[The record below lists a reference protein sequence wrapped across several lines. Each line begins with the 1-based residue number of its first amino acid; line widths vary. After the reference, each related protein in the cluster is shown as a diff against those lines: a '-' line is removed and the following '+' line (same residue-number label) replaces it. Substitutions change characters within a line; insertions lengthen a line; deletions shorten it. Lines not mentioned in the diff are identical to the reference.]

1 MKKFIFVLL
10 MLFVGGL
17 IGGCGGSSNSPINN
31 TTASNIWTSSTGTAT
46 IKAASDDL
54 EILTSRFG
62 ALSSDVIAKVGYEKP
77 KDTTAS
83 IPRTVLYIDTEK
95 KLLTG
100 VIFITNSEDSVFK
113 PIVYNNVSITQQ
125 GDDWITPDG
134 TKIISTSSTSST
146 GGNSTITGS
155 NSELS
160 FSSSLTRKA
169 HDTALKLEDILPGT
183 WILDGTICGGS
194 SGDLIMLPEKIT
206 MHFDSDLNADIFYS
220 IMNNQTAMFQD
231 AFSTKGTLT
240 KLDSD
245 VYKYTETDGTESLIF
260 VENIDEI
267 FMFRLN
273 MLLPLKKTS
282 FTPAKTWKT
291 VSGGGY
297 IKFNKEM
304 NDPVLNLIDTVSF
317 TLKSGTLT
325 LADSDAGDN
334 TAVSFVYMFDV
345 HNALLEKAGF
355 TEVGN
360 TNTTPMTFTPSGNF
374 LKHTEGSE
382 VYNLVFISEK
392 EAFLGMTTNDKN
404 GEGKFVARFEAA
416 E

>member
-31 TTASNIWTSSTGTAT
+31 STPVASNIWTSSTGTAT

-83 IPRTVLYIDTEK
+83 VTRAVVYIDTEK

-125 GDDWITPDG
+125 GNDWVTPDG
-134 TKIISTSSTSST
+134 TRISGSTS
-146 GGNSTITGS
+146 GNSTITGS

-169 HDTALKLEDILPGT
+169 HDTALKLEDILPGIWT
-183 WILDGTICGGS
+183 LDGTTCGGS

-282 FTPAKTWKT
+282 FTPAKSWTA

-297 IKFNKEM
+297 MKFNTATT
-304 NDPVLNLIDTVSF
+304 NDPLLNLVDTVSF
-317 TLKSGTLT
+317 TLKNGTLT
-325 LADSDAGDN
+325 VADDNSGSNN
-334 TAVSFVYMFDV
+334 TAVSFLYMFDV
-345 HNALLEKAGF
+345 HNALLEAYGF
-355 TEVGN
+355 KEVDN
-360 TNTTPMTFTPSGNF
+360 TDTTPMTFTPSGNF

-392 EAFLGMTTNDKN
+392 EAFLGMTTNDEN

>member
-10 MLFVGGL
+10 MLFVGGF

-83 IPRTVLYIDTEK
+83 VTRAVVYIDTEK

-125 GDDWITPDG
+125 GDDWVTPDG
-134 TKIISTSSTSST
+134 TRISGSTSGNSSS
-146 GGNSTITGS
+146 STITGN

-160 FSSSLTRKA
+160 FSSPILRKT

-183 WILDGTICGGS
+183 WTLDGTICGGS

-282 FTPAKTWKT
+282 FTPAKSWTA

-297 IKFNKEM
+297 MKFNTATT
-304 NDPVLNLIDTVSF
+304 NDPLLNLVDTVSF

-325 LADSDAGDN
+325 VADDNSGSNN

-345 HNALLEKAGF
+345 HNALLEAYGF
-355 TEVGN
+355 KEVDN
-360 TNTTPMTFTPSGNF
+360 TDTTPMTFTPSGNF

-392 EAFLGMTTNDKN
+392 EAFLGMTTNDEN